1 MNVAIVGATGS
12 CGRQVAAQMVERS
25 LLSED
30 ANLHLV
36 GHAGG
41 AHESELWGLR
51 ADLYD
56 AFADAAPT
64 IHVGTDV
71 ADDERAALRQA
82 HRAIESTL
90 QT

>member
-1 MNVAIVGATGS
+1 MNIAIVGATGS

-64 IHVGTDV
+64 IHLAGSSTTLLRVL
-71 ADDERAALRQA
+71 DE
-82 HRAIESTL
+82 
-90 QT
+90 

>member
-56 AFADAAPT
+56 AFADALRRFTWAPMS
-64 IHVGTDV
+64 
-71 ADDERAALRQA
+71 
-82 HRAIESTL
+82 AIRVLTL
-90 QT
+90 SS

>member
-1 MNVAIVGATGS
+1 M
-12 CGRQVAAQMVERS
+12 
-25 LLSED
+25 LSED

-56 AFADAAPT
+56 AFADAARRT
-64 IHVGTDV
+64 TRCSKSSFSRYKLGTG
-71 ADDERAALRQA
+71 ET
-82 HRAIESTL
+82 S
-90 QT
+90 

>member
-41 AHESELWGLR
+41 SRSEYGDCRRTCLT
-51 ADLYD
+51 
-56 AFADAAPT
+56 FADAAQRFTWVPMS
-64 IHVGTDV
+64 
-71 ADDERAALRQA
+71 
-82 HRAIESTL
+82 AIQVLMCGHDGWRHGDT
-90 QT
+90 